1 MTNSGGFSTYSE
13 EFLEESRKF
22 QALEKRLISEATILE
37 GAVYHHF
44 NPDGSFAGIS
54 QGEPLPSTAAERA
67 AAREKI
73 RQSETQPVTKTVSPP
88 PDKLNARQVAVFSD
102 LIQTSPPNEIW
113 QNHIEAAKTQFPEQ
127 LGNVKVVD
135 GDKLD
140 FAQFNNYQ
148 FKKEQYEKD
157 AEKSSAINKD
167 EKSNG
172 KKSNG
177 KKEVPVASLTT
188 GMTILTASTS
198 LKSFAVTTENSLTNF
213 LSAAT
218 KMEGGLFDLAGE
230 IKSTAALIAGGAQS
244 FVGQMNNALSG
255 AIISGVKGGL
265 SVIATTIFS
274 SVPQYNVAVKIVK
287 RAQEALLGPVSG
299 VFKGMNCLVSKVV
312 GSLTGA
318 LEDMLTGF
326 VKNALNAPAC
336 AIQQFLGAVLN
347 KVNSLVDGIVTPLTA
362 GISKVLG
369 PLFKVKDIL
378 GAGINLANKI
388 GDFFNC
394 GSDSEESDK
403 QKGTNVKVIDAPVGK
418 PAKSV
423 EEQQS
428 IMDGATA
435 AANNAAKGI
444 EKFGKNLTSGTEE
457 KLTEFEKEYGQWTI
471 FGSKVSDAADQ
482 NIGTD
487 CYTGNV
493 FKCGAPT
500 GKIFGGDGEGG
511 AGKIL
516 LGKFFDR
523 LDPDDIY
530 GDIQR
535 TASIIGFEITDP
547 GSGYTQEPL
556 IDFSDNCDQDYGAFG
571 RVIIDKNVNSPTYGQ
586 ITNVIIIS
594 EGENYPVDLPGE
606 VGNVFIKEIIV
617 EDGGAGYENAFIDDD
632 CMNLQVVDGK
642 IVGVEIT
649 CQKPYLTLPNIN
661 IINEGIGAILRPI
674 MSSTPTKTNTDQTVL
689 QSVDCVGAY
698 PKPGEN

>member
-1 MTNSGGFSTYSE
+1 
-13 EFLEESRKF
+13 
-22 QALEKRLISEATILE
+22 
-37 GAVYHHF
+37 
-44 NPDGSFAGIS
+44 
-54 QGEPLPSTAAERA
+54 
-67 AAREKI
+67 
-73 RQSETQPVTKTVSPP
+73 
-88 PDKLNARQVAVFSD
+88 
-102 LIQTSPPNEIW
+102 
-113 QNHIEAAKTQFPEQ
+113 
-127 LGNVKVVD
+127 
-135 GDKLD
+135 
-140 FAQFNNYQ
+140 
-148 FKKEQYEKD
+148 
-157 AEKSSAINKD
+157 
-167 EKSNG
+167 
-172 KKSNG
+172 
-177 KKEVPVASLTT
+177 
-188 GMTILTASTS
+188 
-198 LKSFAVTTENSLTNF
+198 
-213 LSAAT
+213 
-218 KMEGGLFDLAGE
+218 ME
-230 IKSTAALIAGGAQS
+230 
-244 FVGQMNNALSG
+244 
-255 AIISGVKGGL
+255 
-265 SVIATTIFS
+265 
-274 SVPQYNVAVKIVK
+274 
-287 RAQEALLGPVSG
+287 
-299 VFKGMNCLVSKVV
+299 
-312 GSLTGA
+312 
-318 LEDMLTGF
+318 
-326 VKNALNAPAC
+326 
-336 AIQQFLGAVLN
+336 
-347 KVNSLVDGIVTPLTA
+347 
-362 GISKVLG
+362 
-369 PLFKVKDIL
+369 
-378 GAGINLANKI
+378 
-388 GDFFNC
+388 
-394 GSDSEESDK
+394 
-403 QKGTNVKVIDAPVGK
+403 
-418 PAKSV
+418 
-423 EEQQS
+423 
-428 IMDGATA
+428 GATA
-435 AANNAAKGI
+435 AENNAAKGI

-523 LDPDDIY
+523 LDPDDLY
-530 GDIQR
+530 GEIKR
-535 TASIIGFEITDP
+535 TASIVGFEITDP

-556 IDFSDNCDQDYGAFG
+556 IDFSDNCDQGYGAFG

>member
-13 EFLEESRKF
+13 EFLEENRRF
-22 QALEKRLISEATILE
+22 QALEKRLVSEATILE

-44 NPDGSFAGIS
+44 NADGSFAGIS
-54 QGEPLPSTAAERA
+54 QGEPLPSTAFERA
-67 AAREKI
+67 AK
-73 RQSETQPVTKTVSPP
+73 QSETQPVTKNVSPP
-88 PDKLNARQVAVFSD
+88 PDKLNAQQVAVFTD
-102 LIQTSPPNEIW
+102 LIQTNPEDW
-113 QNHIEAAKTQFPEQ
+113 QDQIKDVKTQFPENFASTI
-127 LGNVKVVD
+127 G
-135 GDKLD
+135 LD
-140 FAQFNNYQ
+140 TDRLDDAQFDNYT
-148 FKKEQYEKD
+148 FKKEQYKKD
-157 AEKSSAINKD
+157 AEKSNTINKD
-167 EKSNG
+167 E
-172 KKSNG
+172 KSNG

-274 SVPQYNVAVKIVK
+274 SVPQYNVALRIVK
-287 RAQEALLGPVSG
+287 RAQEALIGPVSG

-403 QKGTNVKVIDAPVGK
+403 EKGTNVKVIDAPVGK
-418 PAKSV
+418 PPKSV

-523 LDPDDIY
+523 LDPDDLY
-530 GDIQR
+530 GEIKR
-535 TASIIGFEITDP
+535 TASIVGFEITDP

-556 IDFSDNCDQDYGAFG
+556 IDFSDNCDQGYGAFG

>member
-13 EFLEESRKF
+13 EFLEENRRF
-22 QALEKRLISEATILE
+22 QALEKRLVSEATILE

-44 NPDGSFAGIS
+44 NADGSFAGIS
-54 QGEPLPSTAAERA
+54 QGEPLPSTAFERA
-67 AAREKI
+67 AK
-73 RQSETQPVTKTVSPP
+73 QSETQPVTKNVSPP
-88 PDKLNARQVAVFSD
+88 PDKLNAQQVAVFTD
-102 LIQTSPPNEIW
+102 LIQTNPEDW
-113 QNHIEAAKTQFPEQ
+113 QSQIKDVKTQFPENFASTI
-127 LGNVKVVD
+127 G
-135 GDKLD
+135 LD
-140 FAQFNNYQ
+140 TDRLDDAQFDNYT
-148 FKKEQYEKD
+148 FKKEQYKKD
-157 AEKSSAINKD
+157 AEKSNTINKD
-167 EKSNG
+167 EKI
-172 KKSNG
+172 NG

-274 SVPQYNVAVKIVK
+274 SVPQYNVALRIVK
-287 RAQEALLGPVSG
+287 RAQEALIGPVSG

-403 QKGTNVKVIDAPVGK
+403 EKGTNVKVIDAPVGK
-418 PAKSV
+418 PPKSV

-523 LDPDDIY
+523 LDPDDLY
-530 GDIQR
+530 GEIKR
-535 TASIIGFEITDP
+535 TASIVGFEITDP

-556 IDFSDNCDQDYGAFG
+556 IDFSDNCDQGYGAFG
-571 RVIIDKNVNSPTYGQ
+571 KVIIDKNVNSPTYGQ
-586 ITNVIIIS
+586 IINVVIVS
-594 EGENYPVDLPGE
+594 EGENYPVDLPAE
-606 VGNVFIKEIIV
+606 VVGNVFLKEIIV